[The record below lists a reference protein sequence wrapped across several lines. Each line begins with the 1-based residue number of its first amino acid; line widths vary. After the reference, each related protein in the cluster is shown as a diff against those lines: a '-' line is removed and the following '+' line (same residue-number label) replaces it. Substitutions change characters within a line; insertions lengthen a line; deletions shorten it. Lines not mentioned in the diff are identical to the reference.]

1 MEKKTLLI
9 TGGMGYIGIN
19 TCLMLQHKYNII
31 VIDVNN
37 RNIESNIITYIG
49 NICDKNM
56 VEKVFKENK
65 IDIVL
70 HFAALKSVSESINI
84 PATYYYNNIGA
95 MLSLLSVM
103 EQYKCTKLIFSSS
116 ATVYGDSASPMSEN
130 SKIGNTTNPYGTT
143 KYICEQ
149 ILDDYCKFNSNM
161 SVIKLRYFNPVGIPD
176 NGVYETTT
184 FPAENLVPNIIHAI
198 LKDDFTLQIYGHD
211 YDTVDGTCERDFI
224 HLEDLIIGHEKA
236 IEYLETF
243 VGFVGIDTFNL
254 GTGKPVTVLQL
265 INAFERCLGVSVPY
279 VLKDRRN
286 GDIQTSYC
294 DTSKSLN
301 ILNWKTE
308 KSIDDI
314 CYSYSKCVK

>member
-9 TGGMGYIGIN
+9 TGGMGYIGTN
-19 TCLMLQHKYNII
+19 TCLILQQKYNIVTIDI
-31 VIDVNN
+31 VD
-37 RNIESNIITYIG
+37 RNIDCNIIHYCG

-56 VEKVFKENK
+56 VEKVFEENK

-70 HFAALKSVSESINI
+70 HFASLKSVSESTFK
-84 PATYYYNNIGA
+84 PLLYYNNNINGI
-95 MLSLLSVM
+95 LTLLTVM
-103 EQYKCTKLIFSSS
+103 EQYNCTKLIFSSS
-116 ATVYGDSASPMSEN
+116 ATVYGDSTSPMSEN

-149 ILDDYCKFNSNM
+149 ILDDYCKYNSNM

-176 NGVYETTT
+176 NGVHERTT
-184 FPAENLVPNIIHAI
+184 FPAENLVPNIIYAI

-243 VGFVGIDTFNL
+243 IGIETFNL

-294 DTSKSLN
+294 DTSKSLK

-314 CYSYSKCVK
+314 CYSYSVCVQI